1 MDVKEYIPEHYLQSV
16 NEGDSRLFELDD
28 NGFSNY
34 GGPSFTI
41 FVSPPDSQYIDVLGD
56 NTNIGDSS
64 FGHVFIGLKGTNP
77 ESNQFESVSIGFSA
91 GNSFLTNTDNISFD
105 DQNKYSEAS
114 SLTIV
119 GQGPVFDNDLNNL
132 FKTYNSI
139 KNNLD
144 GNENY
149 NLISNNCID
158 FVSDFLEK
166 SGVNSIKLA
175 GTPKKNLK
183 KIKEIAKD
191 YKTPLIIDL
200 NNNGVETLPYDFGV
214 LFKFN
219 GELKKTGWVSPS
231 DALLVMDKNSDG
243 IINDSSELF
252 GDDYLKENGC
262 FALNGFDGLM
272 DFDSNNDGFVSND
285 DFHWEYLKLWRDK
298 NSDGKTQSEE
308 LLGLSKAG
316 ISSISLSYS
325 FSDYVDENSNQHKLI
340 SEVTWIDGKKTDIV
354 DVWFKQKDIAH
365 PENQL
370 AELISLFNS
379 ESSISLNNVLMT
391 TMKNTLPF
399 LKSNNDRV
407 FNRLI

>member
-41 FVSPPDSQYIDVLGD
+41 FVSPPDSQYIDVVGD

-105 DQNKYSEAS
+105 DHNKYSEAS

-119 GQGPVFDNDLNNL
+119 GQGPVFNN
-132 FKTYNSI
+132 
-139 KNNLD
+139 
-144 GNENY
+144 
-149 NLISNNCID
+149 
-158 FVSDFLEK
+158 
-166 SGVNSIKLA
+166 
-175 GTPKKNLK
+175 
-183 KIKEIAKD
+183 
-191 YKTPLIIDL
+191 DL

-219 GELKKTGWVSPS
+219 GELKKNGWVSPS
-231 DALLVMDKNSDG
+231 DALLIM
-243 IINDSSELF
+243 
-252 GDDYLKENGC
+252 
-262 FALNGFDGLM
+262 
-272 DFDSNNDGFVSND
+272 
-285 DFHWEYLKLWRDK
+285 DK
-298 NSDGKTQSEE
+298 NSDGKTQFEE

-325 FSDYVDENSNQHKLI
+325 FSDYVDGNSNQHKLI

-399 LKSNNDRV
+399 LKSNNNRV
-407 FNRLI
+407 FNGLI